1 MCLISSIRLQ
11 IPAMGVNDVLLRIF
25 SGCEK
30 VGFSIKACASRL
42 FSVCFSGRVPLYG
55 KQAGASRTQGKAGM
69 ISHLSVP
76 WRDNGA
82 VLSEVER
89 ISLHWE
95 PFNGAENLPSAP
107 ENPPW
112 NSHFQQPVTTCLSR
126 ALFPLTFALFLDSP
140 YPYHCINLPIDAIY
154 VNMYCDADKYH
165 NKSSQE
171 MLRLLPHKEVYT
183 HTQTHKGIEG
193 WINASQAS
201 LASCCFSGKTGRARQ
216 EGETERGEVR

>member
-1 MCLISSIRLQ
+1 MCLISSICLQ
-11 IPAMGVNDVLLRIF
+11 IPAMGVNDALRIF

-30 VGFSIKACASRL
+30 VDFCIKACAGRL
-42 FSVCFSGRVPLYG
+42 FSVCFSGRVPPYG
-55 KQAGASRTQGKAGM
+55 KQTGASRTQGKAGM

-89 ISLHWE
+89 ISPHWE

-126 ALFPLTFALFLDSP
+126 AVFPLTSAPFFRFSAPL
-140 YPYHCINLPIDAIY
+140 
-154 VNMYCDADKYH
+154 
-165 NKSSQE
+165 
-171 MLRLLPHKEVYT
+171 
-183 HTQTHKGIEG
+183 
-193 WINASQAS
+193 S
-201 LASCCFSGKTGRARQ
+201 LH
-216 EGETERGEVR
+216 